1 MKKYLHLI
9 RPRSVI
15 NVLEQYSYID
25 NFSHIFIK
33 LLYRIIILTM
43 YSQAS
48 IGTPTLI
55 FPCAEQDLINSTPP
69 DPHYIEY
76 TKRFQ

>member
-1 MKKYLHLI
+1 
-9 RPRSVI
+9 
-15 NVLEQYSYID
+15 
-25 NFSHIFIK
+25 
-33 LLYRIIILTM
+33 M